1 MSFTLQSTQEIIMN
15 LINNCRSKKYVGRQS
30 GVTLIELLIAI
41 VLISIIAA
49 SAYPSYTQ
57 YIVRAKRTAGKSVLL
72 QVADRQQQ
80 YFMDNKRYANSLTT
94 LGYQENPFMVSD
106 DGDYVA
112 MGDADR
118 AYMIAMVAPT
128 PTTYTLIALPQMMM
142 ATKDTDC
149 AILFLLS
156 TGQKGATGGSEKC
169 W

>member
-1 MSFTLQSTQEIIMN
+1 MK
-15 LINNCRSKKYVGRQS
+15 LINSYETKKGGNKQT

-57 YIVRAKRTAGKSVLL
+57 FVVRAKRTAGKSMLL

-94 LGYQENPFMVSD
+94 LGYQENPFMVGD

-112 MGDADR
+112 IGDPDR
-118 AYMIAMVAPT
+118 VYMIAFAATT
-128 PTTYTLIALPQMMM
+128 PTSYTLVALPQMIM
-142 ATKDTDC
+142 ASKDSEC
-149 AILFLLS
+149 ATLFLS
-156 TGQKGATGGSEKC
+156 NTGQKGSTGGGDRC

>member
-1 MSFTLQSTQEIIMN
+1 MTMKLVNMN
-15 LINNCRSKKYVGRQS
+15 KRDIGGSKQS

-41 VLISIIAA
+41 VLVAIISA

-80 YFMDNKRYANSLTT
+80 YFMDNKRYATSLTT
-94 LGYQENPFMVSD
+94 LGYQENPFMVGA

-112 MGDADR
+112 MGDIDR
-118 AYMIAMVAPT
+118 VYMITMVT
-128 PTTYTLIALPQMMM
+128 PTTTTFTISALPQMIM
-142 ATKDTDC
+142 ASKDTSC
-149 AILFLLS
+149 ATLFLLN
-156 TGQKGATGGSEKC
+156 TGQKGSSGGGDRC

>member
-1 MSFTLQSTQEIIMN
+1 MTM
-15 LINNCRSKKYVGRQS
+15 INMKKTSKCHRRQS

-41 VLISIIAA
+41 VLLSIIAA

-57 YIVRAKRTAGKSVLL
+57 YVVRAKRTAGKSMLL

-94 LGYQENPFMVSD
+94 LGYQQNPFMVGD

-112 MGDADR
+112 MGDTDR
-118 AYMIAMVAPT
+118 VYMIAIAAPT
-128 PTTYTLIALPQMMM
+128 PTSYTLVAIPQMMM
-142 ATKDTDC
+142 ASKDLNC
-149 AILFLLS
+149 AVLFLLS
-156 TGQKGATGGSEKC
+156 TGQKGSTGGGDRC